1 MFEKVKKSL
10 FFSTILFLAINLN
23 IFGADNNRPKN
34 DVKIIEIDKKN
45 LFSEGWINN
54 KVYVAH
60 IDSFPNGF
68 ADMYGSSSEELIR
81 GDSKEN
87 NEIIRDFFCPN
98 SITRDVLK
106 KGGILMVINREY
118 EVNSKISIMI
128 VDNCD
133 GYKNPK
139 MNNK

>member
-1 MFEKVKKSL
+1 MFEKVKRSL

-23 IFGADNNRPKN
+23 IFGVDNNRPKN

-54 KVYVAH
+54 KIYVAY
-60 IDSFPNGF
+60 IDSFSNGF
-68 ADMYGSSSEELIR
+68 TDLYGYSSEDIIR
-81 GDSKEN
+81 ASPKEK

-118 EVNSKISIMI
+118 EVNSKISIIM

-133 GYKNPK
+133 GYKNSK